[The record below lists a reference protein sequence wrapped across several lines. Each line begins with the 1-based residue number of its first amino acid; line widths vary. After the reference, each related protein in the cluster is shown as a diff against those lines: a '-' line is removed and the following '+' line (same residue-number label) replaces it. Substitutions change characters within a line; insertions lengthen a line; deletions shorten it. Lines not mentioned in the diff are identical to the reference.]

1 MDENAP
7 PTKKVKKPL
16 VYGVSQKKW
25 YDDNVPKNAVEA
37 LRSAGSPGTFA
48 EQEKVFD
55 QNRPALT
62 KNIRLHRICKFFIS
76 ISLHFSGIAK
86 R

>member
-25 YDDNVPKNAVEA
+25 YDDNIGKNAVEA
-37 LRSAGSPGTFA
+37 LRTAGSLGTFE

-62 KNIRLHRICKFFIS
+62 KNIRFRRILI
-76 ISLHFSGIAK
+76 
-86 R
+86 